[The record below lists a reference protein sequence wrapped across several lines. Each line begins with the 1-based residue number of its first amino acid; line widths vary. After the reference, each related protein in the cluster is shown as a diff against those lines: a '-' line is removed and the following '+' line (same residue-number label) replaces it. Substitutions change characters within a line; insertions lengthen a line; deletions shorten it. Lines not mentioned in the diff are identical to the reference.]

1 MYTNKTR
8 GIQRRQGYK
17 ESTGGIQ
24 IRREVYTE
32 DIEVYKEEKGIQRTQ
47 EVFKEDRG
55 LQRRQSYTQ
64 KTGVYE

>member
-32 DIEVYKEEKGIQRTQ
+32 DIEVYKEDRGIQR
-47 EVFKEDRG
+47 R
-55 LQRRQSYTQ
+55 QRYT
-64 KTGVYE
+64 KST